1 MIRKVKE
8 NKLPL
13 ALISGVS
20 LYYML
25 KPKTQEQLGN
35 IITVREQE
43 LREFSQSYLT
53 KNQTRV
59 GLDSAIKPFVLEIA
73 KLRSEYLSRFGV
85 EYVA

>member
-8 NKLPL
+8 NKVVL
-13 ALISGVS
+13 AVIAGVG
-20 LYYML
+20 YYFMM

-35 IITVREQE
+35 EIDVKEQE

-53 KNQTRV
+53 KHQSRV
-59 GLDSAIKPFVLEIA
+59 GLDSAIRPFVLEIA

-85 EYVA
+85 DYVA